1 MWKNVCVLNAEELFL
16 PHLRSLHARFPALRI
31 VLEHATTRAAV
42 EAVKSLGETVAC
54 TITAHHLALTVDDWA
69 GQSFNF
75 CKPVAKFPDDR
86 RALHEIIQEGEI
98 FKHRHQLI
106 VIYTFEIQAILAFSL
121 DLILRRILPQRN
133 RLPPLGMLALQECT
147 PLPSFSHL

>member
-1 MWKNVCVLNAEELFL
+1 MPLQNTPILNAEPQFL
-16 PHLRSLHARFPALRI
+16 PHLHSLHKAFPRLRI

-42 EAVKSLGETVAC
+42 SAVKECGSTVAC

-86 RALHEIIQEGEI
+86 EALREVIREGASSY
-98 FKHRHQLI
+98 
-106 VIYTFEIQAILAFSL
+106 VCIQARR
-121 DLILRRILPQRN
+121 LR
-133 RLPPLGMLALQECT
+133 
-147 PLPSFSHL
+147 